1 VTLPAI
7 ATVAAVLRNGDCR
20 TRRLAARTDWLL
32 ASGTRASRTS
42 RRNPREGLNAFP
54 SRAVYVDV
62 NPQREVALYVAIFL
76 LGAGLLAA
84 TIAGVWAR
92 PVGEGL
98 ACVLVVL
105 LVYAPVGIYGSW
117 RETRSSLRR

>member
-1 VTLPAI
+1 
-7 ATVAAVLRNGDCR
+7 
-20 TRRLAARTDWLL
+20 
-32 ASGTRASRTS
+32 
-42 RRNPREGLNAFP
+42 
-54 SRAVYVDV
+54 V